1 MNRKYQKQSYKTLF
15 SLLESFYNETK
26 NDSVGILLGSMDSE
40 PFDGSD
46 SADPA
51 AFEDFCDC
59 LNDCYKNTSTENIQT
74 AFLAAKQ
81 FLKFYKNEFGFNLS
95 DVEEYIDYK
104 KFEEEFVKLI

>member
-1 MNRKYQKQSYKTLF
+1 MNKEFQKQSYKTLF
-15 SLLESFYNETK
+15 FLLEEFYTETK
-26 NDSVGILLGSMDSE
+26 NDSVGILLGSMDFE
-40 PFDGSD
+40 LFDGSD

-81 FLKFYKNEFGFNLS
+81 FLNFYKNEFGFNLS

-104 KFEEEFVKLI
+104 KFEEEFVVN

>member
-1 MNRKYQKQSYKTLF
+1 MNKEFQKQSYKTLF
-15 SLLESFYNETK
+15 FLLEEFYTETK
-26 NDSVGILLGSMDSE
+26 NDSVGILLGSMDFE
-40 PFDGSD
+40 LFDGSD

-95 DVEEYIDYK
+95 DAEEYIDYK
-104 KFEEEFVKLI
+104 KFEEEFVVN

>member
-1 MNRKYQKQSYKTLF
+1 MNKEFQKQSYKTLF
-15 SLLESFYNETK
+15 FLLEEFYTETK
-26 NDSVGILLGSMDSE
+26 NDSVGVLLGSMDFE
-40 PFDGSD
+40 LFDGSD

-51 AFEDFCDC
+51 MFEDFCDC

-74 AFLAAKQ
+74 AFSAAKQ

>member
-15 SLLESFYNETK
+15 SLLEEFYTETK
-26 NDSVGILLGSMDSE
+26 NDSVGILLGSMDFE
-40 PFDGSD
+40 LFDGSD

-59 LNDCYKNTSTENIQT
+59 LNDCYKNTSTENIQM
-74 AFLAAKQ
+74 AFLATKQ

-95 DVEEYIDYK
+95 GAEEYIDYK
-104 KFEEEFVKLI
+104 KFEEKFVKVI

>member
-1 MNRKYQKQSYKTLF
+1 MNKEFQKQSYKTLF
-15 SLLESFYNETK
+15 SLLESFYKVTK
-26 NDSVGILLGSMDSE
+26 NNSVGILLGSMDFE
-40 PFDGSD
+40 LFDGSD

-81 FLKFYKNEFGFNLS
+81 FLNFYKNEFGFNLS
-95 DVEEYIDYK
+95 DAEEYIDYK
-104 KFEEEFVKLI
+104 KFEEEFVVN